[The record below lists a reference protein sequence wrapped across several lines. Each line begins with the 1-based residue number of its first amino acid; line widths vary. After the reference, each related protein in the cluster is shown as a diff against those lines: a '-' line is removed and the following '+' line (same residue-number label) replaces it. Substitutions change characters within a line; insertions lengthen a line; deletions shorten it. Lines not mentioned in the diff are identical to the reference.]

1 MSAVSLAC
9 VRVACCNVPG
19 TGASASHGGRG
30 GTSLAFADN
39 FSGSSGSRELLINR
53 RLTGGVSARAPRS
66 QPSIQT
72 SAQLTQERP
81 AVSEREAKQ
90 GPAPSPGEGSA
101 GVKPGPKVLIA
112 GGGIGGLVLALAC
125 KKKGMDVTVFER
137 DLTAIRGEGQY
148 RGPIQIQSNALAA
161 LEAVDQEV
169 AEEIMANGCVTG
181 DRINGLV
188 DGLTGEWYCKFDT
201 YTPAVERGL
210 PVTRVVSRMKLQE
223 ILARAVGPE
232 IIRNGATVT
241 GFEDNGQRVRVQL
254 SNGEQVEGDI
264 LVGADG
270 IWSKVRTQ
278 LLGKD
283 EATYSDYTCYT
294 GIAEF
299 TPPDIETVGY
309 RVFLGHKQYFVSSD
323 VGQGRM
329 QWYAFYNEPAG
340 GKDEAGKRKER
351 LMELF
356 GHWCD
361 GVTDLI
367 LATPEDVVLR
377 RDIYDRRPIFTW
389 GKGRVTLL
397 GDSAHAMQ
405 PNMGQGGCMAIEDSF
420 QLALDLS
427 KAADASDPGSV
438 NWATVLKR
446 YEGERRL
453 RVGAIHGLARMAAIM
468 ASTYKAYLGEGL
480 GPLEKWLTSLRIP
493 HPGKVGGRF
502 VIKYTMPPMLSWV
515 LGGNQFALEGR
526 APHCRLEDRA
536 QDDLQKWMNDN
547 DALEQAT
554 LAQWYLVPCGEGL
567 ASGIAASHALHAH
580 PNSIA
585 ICCNEGECSVIG
597 SAACDEDEGV
607 PCIVDVPQVSAKH
620 AKIVRNDG
628 IFQLSDL
635 GSQAGT
641 WITRI
646 DGARFKVAPGSQV
659 RLRGGDT
666 LEFGPDSDAKFRVKL
681 RKAHQP
687 TALGEAVAAGMA

>member
-1 MSAVSLAC
+1 MSVIPLASG
-9 VRVACCNVPG
+9 ATPCCRISRMPEG
-19 TGASASHGGRG
+19 HGGRG
-30 GTSLAFADN
+30 IAFVDRIA
-39 FSGSSGSRELLINR
+39 SSSGRKELL
-53 RLTGGVSARAPRS
+53 LLSKLPYGAPAKAPRS
-66 QPSIQT
+66 RHRT
-72 SAQLTQERP
+72 NAAQLTQEKP
-81 AVSEREAKQ
+81 VATERELGKN
-90 GPAPSPGEGSA
+90 PELYPEEGLA
-101 GVKPGPKVLIA
+101 GLKKGPKVLIA

-125 KKKGMDVTVFER
+125 KKKGIDVVVFER
-137 DLTAIRGEGQY
+137 DLTAVRGEGQY

-161 LEAVDQEV
+161 LEAVDQDV
-169 AEEIMANGCVTG
+169 ADEIMANGCVTG

-232 IIRNGATVT
+232 IVRNGATVT
-241 GFEDNGQRVRVQL
+241 GFQDDGQKVTVTL
-254 SNGEQVEGDI
+254 SNGEEEAGDI

-340 GKDEAGKRKER
+340 GHDEPGKRKER
-351 LMELF
+351 LMKLF

-361 GVTDLI
+361 GVTDLV
-367 LATPEDVVLR
+367 LATPEEDVLR

-427 KAADASDPGSV
+427 KMAKASETGPVD
-438 NWATVLKR
+438 WAVVLKR

-453 RVGAIHGLARMAAIM
+453 RVGAIHGLARMAAVM
-468 ASTYKAYLGEGL
+468 ASTYKAYFGEGL
-480 GPLEKWLTSLRIP
+480 GFLEKWLMSLRIP

-526 APHCRLEDRA
+526 APHCRLEDKA
-536 QDDLQKWMNDN
+536 QADLQKWMRDN

-554 LAQWYLVPCGEGL
+554 TAQWYLVPSAEGL
-567 ASGIAASHALHAH
+567 PSGLANSQSTHDNHQAA
-580 PNSIA
+580 IA
-585 ICCNEGECSVIG
+585 ICCDDGGCTVIG
-597 SAACDEDEGV
+597 SLPCGSDEGT
-607 PCIVDVPQVSAKH
+607 PCVVDLPQVSAKH
-620 AKIVRNDG
+620 AKIVCKNKT
-628 IFQLSDL
+628 FHLSDM
-635 GSQAGT
+635 GSKAGT

-646 DGARFKVAPGSQV
+646 DGARSRVTPGSQV

-666 LEFGPDSDAKFRVKL
+666 LEFGTDTEAKFRVKL
-681 RKAHQP
+681 RKERQP
-687 TALGEAVAAGMA
+687 TALGEAVAAGVA